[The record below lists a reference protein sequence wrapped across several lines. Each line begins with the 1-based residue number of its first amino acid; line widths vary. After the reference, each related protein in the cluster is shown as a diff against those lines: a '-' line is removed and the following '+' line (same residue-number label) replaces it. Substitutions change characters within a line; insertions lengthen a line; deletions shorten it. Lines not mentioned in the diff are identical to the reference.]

1 MNERKVQILE
11 YLKVYGSITNSE
23 ARKLTSAHRNTIV
36 ADFQQLT
43 AEKLILSDGV
53 GKGTSYRL
61 VEAELFLPDQLTQ
74 HPLPPK
80 FTNFFKPNRKKVFFL
95 ETFQQALAADFSF
108 TSEIDSIFNDSLERI
123 TEKREKLSM
132 TERKRKKERLLI
144 DLSWASSSIEG
155 ATYSLLETE
164 ALLKYNQTANG
175 KSLDEATMIMNHKR
189 ALDFM
194 LETDPGPLSSELVLK
209 LHQILI
215 ENLHVQPDFRDGL
228 IKINNSTFVPCSYPS
243 QLKEIL
249 ETIIIKVNTTSS
261 VLQKATQLNLL
272 IAYLQP
278 FWDGNKRTS
287 RMLGNLVLITHGYIP
302 ISFSHTSKTEYIK
315 AIIYFY
321 ETQNPEPFKHL
332 LLRELNHSF
341 LEYLD

>member
-1 MNERKVQILE
+1 MNEREIQILE
-11 YLKVYGSITNSE
+11 YLKVYGCITNSE
-23 ARKLTSAHRNTIV
+23 ARKLTGAHRNTIV

-43 AEKLILSDGV
+43 TQKLILSNGI

-61 VEAELFLPDQLTQ
+61 LEAELFLPEQLDQ

-80 FTNFFKPNRKKVFFL
+80 FAQFFKPNRKKVFFV
-95 ETFQQALAADFSF
+95 ETFQQALDADFTF
-108 TSEIDSIFNDSLERI
+108 NAEIELIFQNSLGQI
-123 TEKREKLSM
+123 TEKRKKLSIA
-132 TERKRKKERLLI
+132 ERKRKKERLLI

-164 ALLKYNQTANG
+164 ALIKYNQTANG
-175 KSLDEATMIMNHKR
+175 KGLDEATMIMNHKL

-194 LETDPGPLSSELVLK
+194 LAVSPGSLSAELVLK

-215 ENLHVQPDFRDGL
+215 DNLHVQPDFRDGM
-228 IKINNSTFVPCSYPS
+228 IKINNSAFVPCSYPS

-249 ETIIIKVNTTSS
+249 EAILIKVNATSS
-261 VLQKATQLNLL
+261 VLQKAAQLNLL

-287 RMLGNLVLITHGYIP
+287 RMLGNLVLMQNCYIP
-302 ISFSHTSKTEYIK
+302 ISFSHTPKTEYIK

-321 ETQNPEPFKHL
+321 ETQNPAPFKHL
-332 LLRELNHSF
+332 LLKELNHSF
-341 LEYLD
+341 LEYLA